1 MTFYFPSKCIDNQ
14 RAWDSFSSR
23 SSFEA
28 VQLERNFLLRL
39 AKTLM
44 AKKDMWLNVVFY
56 NVNLI
61 AFALVLL
68 NQAHYAKSKI
78 SDVSYSGFVFV
89 FFSIFVS
96 TCFCE
101 TKFMLVHY
109 FTHF

>member
-89 FFSIFVS
+89 F
-96 TCFCE
+96 CF
-101 TKFMLVHY
+101 Y
-109 FTHF
+109 FCVYVFL